1 MYHHYKGNNLSR
13 SDFIQRLV
21 LERIISSP
29 INDAEREES
38 KIWEFKHCSSC
49 VQIGRMLAL
58 KRGLNIEIA
67 EVVCALHDIYTID
80 TGKYK
85 DHAVKGA
92 KIATEILNDTGK
104 YTVEEVDT
112 IFEAIKEHSN
122 KQIYS
127 SGPYV
132 ELIKD
137 VDVYD
142 CSLYDGTADYY
153 KETKSPEICKEY
165 MKRVMIVSNEL
176 GLPIHPSFIL

>member
-1 MYHHYKGNNLSR
+1 MYHHYKGSNLSR
-13 SDFIQRLV
+13 SDYIQRLV
-21 LERIISSP
+21 IERIIGSP
-29 INDAEREES
+29 VNDIERDES
-38 KIWEFKHCSSC
+38 KIWELKHCSSC

-67 EVVCALHDIYTID
+67 EVICVLHDIYAID

-85 DHAVKGA
+85 DHALKGA
-92 KIATEILNDTGK
+92 KIAIEILRDTGK
-104 YTVEEVDT
+104 YTAEEIVT
-112 IFEAIKEHSN
+112 ISSAIKEHSD

-127 SGPYV
+127 SDPYV

-153 KETKSPEICKEY
+153 KETKAPEIYKEY
-165 MKRVMIVSNEL
+165 MKRVIAVSNEL
-176 GLPIHPSFIL
+176 GVPIHPSFII